1 MFINR
6 DNIEVTLPPDVPG
19 TYHILQTYERRS
31 KIDRRTD
38 PACSPEE
45 KRCLILIWILHPASL
60 SVWVIIGLCFI
71 ADNLNIKYENK
82 FCTIPYL

>member
-1 MFINR
+1 MN
-6 DNIEVTLPPDVPG
+6 
-19 TYHILQTYERRS
+19 
-31 KIDRRTD
+31 
-38 PACSPEE
+38 
-45 KRCLILIWILHPASL
+45 PASL

>member
-19 TYHILQTYERRS
+19 HTIYFKRMSGGVRLTGGRGPSCSRQ
-31 KIDRRTD
+31 DR
-38 PACSPEE
+38 
-45 KRCLILIWILHPASL
+45 RCLILIWILHPASL

-71 ADNLNIKYENK
+71 AVI
-82 FCTIPYL
+82 